1 MGSLCSHCKK
11 CKKTI
16 DHLATQCGKMLNSDY
31 LRRHN
36 EVVKCIH
43 LHLCRTY
50 GIKRGSKLKTHSVQS
65 MISTQNVEIR
75 VDMSIMTET
84 KVQSNKPDIFVYD
97 KTKQEITLIEVGIT
111 SQDRLKQVEIE
122 KFHKYDLLAN
132 ELSILYDAK
141 VKIIPVVLTWDGV
154 VSRYFKNYMDKLSIE
169 KATRTYIQSVVLKRT
184 LESMVVEHRH
194 GVRVSAEEYAS
205 AAYQLAEVACCRDT
219 PVKDMRQ
226 IENLSD

>member
-11 CKKTI
+11 CKKTV

-65 MISTQNVEIR
+65 ILSTQNVEIR

-97 KTKQEITLIEVGIT
+97 KTKQEITLMKLASRHKIASNKSKSRNFVNMIC
-111 SQDRLKQVEIE
+111 SQTNFRY
-122 KFHKYDLLAN
+122 FM
-132 ELSILYDAK
+132 AK

-154 VSRYFKNYMDKLSIE
+154 VRDISKTIWTNYRSKKPKNLYSI
-169 KATRTYIQSVVLKRT
+169 VVLKRT

-194 GVRVSAEEYAS
+194 GVRVSTEEYAS
-205 AAYQLAEVACCRDT
+205 AVTSLQKWHAAVTR
-219 PVKDMRQ
+219 R
-226 IENLSD
+226 